1 MQSLTHVT
9 LTKEIVCEVVDA
21 VVDCVV
27 EERVDD
33 VSDVLS
39 DEFESLDGVLAIVVV
54 VVNMSG

>member
-21 VVDCVV
+21 VINCVV

-54 VVNMSG
+54 VNMFG

>member
-9 LTKEIVCEVVDA
+9 LTKEIVCEVVGA

-27 EERVDD
+27 VERVDD

-54 VVNMSG
+54 VNMSG